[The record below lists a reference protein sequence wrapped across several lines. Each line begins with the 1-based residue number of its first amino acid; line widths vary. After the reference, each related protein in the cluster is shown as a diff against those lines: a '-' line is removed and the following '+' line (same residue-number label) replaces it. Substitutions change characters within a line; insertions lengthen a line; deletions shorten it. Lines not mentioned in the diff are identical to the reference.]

1 MSKREQKI
9 FQIIGQAVVYGT
21 IYLSFISILMYG
33 FINATT
39 LN

>member
-9 FQIIGQAVVYGT
+9 YQLIGQAVVYGT
-21 IYLSFISILMYG
+21 IWLLFWGTLFYGLM
-33 FINATT
+33 NATT

>member
-9 FQIIGQAVVYGT
+9 YQLIGQAVVCSTIFFSYVGILVYG
-21 IYLSFISILMYG
+21 LM
-33 FINATT
+33 NATT

>member
-9 FQIIGQAVVYGT
+9 YQLIGQATVMILLGATFGLLMFYG
-21 IYLSFISILMYG
+21 L
-33 FINATT
+33 INATT

>member
-9 FQIIGQAVVYGT
+9 YQLIGQATVMILSGALFGLIMAYG
-21 IYLSFISILMYG
+21 L
-33 FINATT
+33 INATT